1 MSVVPIDFQDGVN
14 DFDVGYGVPLRTKLS
29 NCSHIQRNST
39 YRHRTVYIYTL
50 KLKIYI
56 SNRIHTNRNYTY
68 EHRTACMYIEP
79 RTYTLKLHIYTSNQI
94 HIHRNYTYIYIEPN
108 TRMPELHIYRW
119 YRSNKSKCIRTYR
132 NNPFS
137 LRTVC
142 SCTSSYFI
150 WSIEP

>member
-1 MSVVPIDFQDGVN
+1 MPVACPSMAFRYGQNYQTVLIYNEIQHIDIE
-14 DFDVGYGVPLRTKLS
+14 P
-29 NCSHIQRNST
+29 
-39 YRHRTVYIYTL
+39 YIYTL

-94 HIHRNYTYIYIEPN
+94 HIHRTKYIYIETTHIYIEPN
-108 TRMPELHIYRW
+108 THMPKLHIYKW
-119 YRSNKSKCIRTYR
+119 YRSNKSKCIRTNR
-132 NNPFS
+132 NNPFL

-142 SCTSSYFI
+142 LCTSSYFI
-150 WSIEP
+150 